1 MKQLSSYYQNRQW
14 TCINKNDSM
23 IFLKNSETEIVT
35 DCWQN
40 KFNHT
45 IKMSYTKIKLVSFH
59 QQRMINL
66 VQISQCDTLHTER
79 KTEKKSHAYVNRCSQ
94 SPVEKSTSLHGKSSE
109 TPRNTRNIFPRNEGF
124 KIKGK
129 SISY

>member
-1 MKQLSSYYQNRQW
+1 
-14 TCINKNDSM
+14 M

-45 IKMSYTKIKLVSFH
+45 IKRSYTKIKLVSFH
-59 QQRMINL
+59 EQRMINL

-79 KTEKKSHAYVNRCSQ
+79 KTEKNHTYTSTDVAKALLKVNI
-94 SPVEKSTSLHGKSSE
+94 PSL
-109 TPRNTRNIFPRNEGF
+109 
-124 KIKGK
+124 
-129 SISY
+129 

>member
-1 MKQLSSYYQNRQW
+1 
-14 TCINKNDSM
+14 M

-66 VQISQCDTLHTER
+66 LHTER